1 MTEYFKK
8 NQAIFSPEE
17 MALLADKKILVAG
30 CGGLGGSVIELLSRS
45 GIGHLIVAD
54 GDQFEPSNMNRQL
67 LCTTDTLGRS
77 KAEEA
82 AGRILSINP
91 DADVRTVCCR
101 LDRNNLKELL
111 PGCDLVIDALDSVSS
126 RLMLEDACAEEGLF
140 LIHGAVNGWFL
151 QAGICPPGAG
161 MLHTLYAS
169 HDPGGPS
176 GGGIAM
182 TVFTCAAFE
191 VSEAIKLLLHRPDT
205 LTGKLV
211 FFDLLSKESE
221 VVSLGV
227 NGGPASL

>member
-77 KAEEA
+77 KAEAA

-91 DADVRTVCCR
+91 DADVRTVCRR
-101 LDRNNLKELL
+101 LDRDNLKELL
-111 PGCDLVIDALDSVSS
+111 SGCEPA
-126 RLMLEDACAEEGLF
+126 
-140 LIHGAVNGWFL
+140 
-151 QAGICPPGAG
+151 
-161 MLHTLYAS
+161 
-169 HDPGGPS
+169 
-176 GGGIAM
+176 
-182 TVFTCAAFE
+182 TVE
-191 VSEAIKLLLHRPDT
+191 YE
-205 LTGKLV
+205 
-211 FFDLLSKESE
+211 
-221 VVSLGV
+221 
-227 NGGPASL
+227 

>member
-1 MTEYFKK
+1 MESDFFKK
-8 NQAIFSPEE
+8 NRAIFSPEE
-17 MALLADKKILVAG
+17 MSLLADKRILVAG
-30 CGGLGGSVIELLSRS
+30 CGGLGGSVIELLARS

-67 LCTTDTLGRS
+67 LCTTDTLRKS

-82 AGRILSINP
+82 SRRILSINP

-101 LDRNNLKELL
+101 LDKTGFKALL

-126 RLMLEDACAEEGLF
+126 RLMLEEACAEEGLF
-140 LIHGAVNGWFL
+140 LIHGAVNGWFG
-151 QAGICPPGAG
+151 QTGVCPPGAG
-161 MLHTLYAS
+161 MLHTLYAGCD
-169 HDPGGPS
+169 HDGSS

-191 VSEAIKLLLHRPDT
+191 VSEAIKLLLHRPET

-211 FFDLLSKESE
+211 FFDLLSKETEIISYSPE
-221 VVSLGV
+221 
-227 NGGPASL
+227 